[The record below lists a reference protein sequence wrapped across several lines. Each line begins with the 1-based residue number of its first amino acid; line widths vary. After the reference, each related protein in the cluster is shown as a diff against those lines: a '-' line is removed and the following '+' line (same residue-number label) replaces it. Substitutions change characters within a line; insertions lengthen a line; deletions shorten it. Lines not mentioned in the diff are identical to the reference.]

1 MLSIAFLCN
10 ASARIG
16 GGHVMRC
23 LALAEELAG
32 GRATVRFAVNQDAP
46 HVVPSL
52 ERSGFSFT
60 TGCTLMEA
68 ARIAAQQGGVDAV
81 ICDSYEIDA
90 KIERSMRKMP
100 TIVVAI
106 DDLANRPHDCDLL
119 IDATYG
125 RSAADYRGLVPFGA
139 TICAGSHYALL
150 RQEFAALRPTSLARR
165 AMSEGVARVLVSF
178 GLTDI
183 GGVTGLVVS
192 ELLRTELKAQI
203 DVVVGPAAQSLIALA
218 EMAARDSRLA
228 LHADPMDMARLMTN
242 ADIAIGAG
250 GTSSW
255 ERCCLGL
262 PAVLAVLADNQ
273 RVIAEKLGEAGAVWL
288 ALGAEE
294 DLVAEIT
301 RKVMELSNDASA
313 RRRMTGAAAL
323 IVDGRGATRVAEA
336 ICTLIKRRPHG
347 AGLAEWL
354 ALDGRADILK

>member
-1 MLSIAFLCN
+1 MLSIAFLCS
-10 ASARIG
+10 ASSRIG

-46 HVVPSL
+46 LIVPSL
-52 ERSGFSFT
+52 ERAGFSFT
-60 TGCTLMEA
+60 TGRTLMEA
-68 ARIAAQQGGVDAV
+68 VQIAGGQGGVDAV

-90 KIERSMRKMP
+90 KIERSLRKMAAK
-100 TIVVAI
+100 VVAI
-106 DDLANRPHDCDLL
+106 DDLANRPHACDLL

-125 RSAADYRGLVPFGA
+125 RSAEDYRDLVPSGA
-139 TICAGSHYALL
+139 TICAGANYALL
-150 RQEFAALRPTSLARR
+150 RQEFAALRETSLARR
-165 AMSEGVARVLVSF
+165 ATAGGVERVLVSF

-183 GGVTGLVVS
+183 GGVTARVVAA
-192 ELLRTELKAQI
+192 LLGTELKAQI
-203 DVVVGPAAQSLIALA
+203 DVVVGPTAQSRIALA

-228 LHADPMDMARLMTN
+228 LHVDPADMARLMTN

-262 PAVLAVLADNQ
+262 PTVLVVLADNQ
-273 RVIAEKLGEAGAVWL
+273 RVIAEKLSEAGAVWL
-288 ALGAEE
+288 VLGAGE

-301 RKVMELSNDASA
+301 RKVIELSNDASA

-336 ICTLIKRRPHG
+336 IY
-347 AGLAEWL
+347 GLAKR
-354 ALDGRADILK
+354 DVHADISR

>member
-46 HVVPSL
+46 LVVPSL

-60 TGCTLMEA
+60 TGRTLMEA
-68 ARIAAQQGGVDAV
+68 ARNASRQGGVDAV

-90 KIERSMRKMP
+90 KIERSLRKMAAR
-100 TIVVAI
+100 VVAI

-119 IDATYG
+119 IDAIYG
-125 RSAADYRGLVPFGA
+125 RSAEDYRDLVPHGA
-139 TICAGSHYALL
+139 TICAGAHYALL
-150 RQEFAALRPTSLARR
+150 RREFAARRATSLARR

-183 GGVTGLVVS
+183 GGVTALVVAA
-192 ELLRTELKAQI
+192 LLDTKLKAQI
-203 DVVVGPAAQSLIALA
+203 DVVVGPAAQSLIALTN
-218 EMAARDSRLA
+218 MAARNSRLA
-228 LHADPMDMARLMTN
+228 LHVDPMDMARLMTN

-250 GTSSW
+250 GVSSW

-262 PAVLAVLADNQ
+262 PTVLAVVADNQ

-288 ALGAEE
+288 ALGAGEE
-294 DLVAEIT
+294 LVAEIT

-313 RRRMTGAAAL
+313 RSRMNGAAAL

-336 ICTLIKRRPHG
+336 ICTLIKRDAH
-347 AGLAEWL
+347 
-354 ALDGRADILK
+354 ADILK